1 MTLFELKRQ
10 LSKVPNPVA
19 IQLNP
24 ADVPPVSDPSLPPIT
39 TDPEIPRGV
48 IVVEVQ
54 KNNGL

>member
-10 LSKVPNPVA
+10 LSKVSNPVA

-24 ADVPPVSDPSLPPIT
+24 ADVPSVSDPSLPPIT

-48 IVVEVQ
+48 IVVEVLR
-54 KNNGL
+54 NDG